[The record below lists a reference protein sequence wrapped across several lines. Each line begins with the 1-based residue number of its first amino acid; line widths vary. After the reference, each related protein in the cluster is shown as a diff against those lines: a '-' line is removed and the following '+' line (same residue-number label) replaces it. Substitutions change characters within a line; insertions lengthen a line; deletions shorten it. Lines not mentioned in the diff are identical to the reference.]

1 MSKEKKDGLWDYKP
15 PADSDGIS
23 RVVDFLV
30 WAAKN
35 FPRRPVSIQHVAR
48 IALSEKNLPKE
59 DSKEVELW
67 RSKMVTVRKHMKDKH
82 NRGIVA
88 HPGIGYRVT
97 VDEDDKLE
105 NVFEPKRKR
114 MQSAISG
121 YNTGQ
126 SMIDPAKLKTR
137 INKERFESL
146 AEAGKRLNSPAILK
160 RLAPPD
166 ESGDGLGNGE

>member
-1 MSKEKKDGLWDYKP
+1 MPRVKKDGLWDYKP
-15 PADSDGIS
+15 PAETDGVS
-23 RVVDFLV
+23 RVVGFLL

-35 FPRRPVSIQHVAR
+35 FPRRPVSIQHIAR

-59 DSKEVELW
+59 DSKEVDLW
-67 RSKMVTVRKHMKDKH
+67 RGKMATIRKRMKDKH
-82 NRGIVA
+82 NRGIVT
-88 HPGIGYRVT
+88 HPGIGYRAT

-114 MQSAISG
+114 MQSAITG
-121 YNTGQ
+121 YNAGQ
-126 SMIDPAKLKTR
+126 SMIDPDKLKTK

-160 RLAPPD
+160 RLAPPE
-166 ESGDGLGNGE
+166 ESEEEA